1 MSVIQQ
7 IQEKYAKVMAVI
19 IALALITFVV
29 MLAFENG
36 NTIFGG
42 PSNVIGKV
50 NGEKIDVNEFG
61 EEFKKIE
68 DRLQASQQTYGLTG
82 PALTQRALQETWD
95 REVNKIL
102 LNDEAE
108 KLGIGVSAAE
118 LDDMLFGVNP
128 PADVRQMGT
137 DPQTGQYNA
146 EAVRQR
152 INEIKRGKD
161 VQMKQQLNDY
171 LVELRQM
178 RLSEKYNSLL
188 LNSINY
194 PKWIIEKQN
203 QDNAEIAKISFVRQT
218 YAAITDSSKI
228 TDKEIEDYVN
238 KHQKDFKQT
247 ESRSI
252 AYVSF
257 SALPTADDTAATR
270 EAVLNLKPE
279 FDSTKDA
286 ESFLV
291 RNGSSMEYSSIY
303 FPKSKLQQANQSI
316 QMSNKDTL
324 FSLAKGAVYGPYLDG
339 GAYVLAKMID
349 MKVLPDSVKCR
360 HILLGTTDRQGQP
373 IMADSIAKFKADSV
387 AMAIAGGA
395 SFDSLEA
402 KYSTDE
408 AAGQEKGVM
417 TFASTDIQGEGFAK
431 EFGQFILFDGK
442 PGDKKV
448 VKTNFGYHYIEIM
461 SFIGTEP
468 HYNIAYMSKNIDASQ
483 TTTNAADAA
492 ASSFAATARDAK
504 EFEAAAEKL
513 RKEKGINKN
522 VAMNITPASYEI
534 QGLGFS
540 RQFIKNIYKA
550 KKGQVLSP
558 ELVGENYI
566 VALVTEVNEE
576 GVQSAS
582 QARLLVEPLLRNK
595 KKAEIVKKK
604 LGTITTLEA
613 ASAALGGQPIEVAD
627 SVRFTGSS
635 SSVLGFEPKVIGAAF
650 NKANAGKVVTTAIA
664 GSQGVYVIRVDNVSA
679 TPVADANVDEQRKSR
694 YEQAKMQ
701 AMYQA
706 PPSQAL
712 KEAAKIKDYRG
723 EFY

>member
-7 IQEKYAKVMAVI
+7 IQEKYAKLMAVI
-19 IALALITFVV
+19 IALALIIFVV

-42 PSNVIGKV
+42 PSTVIGKV
-50 NGEKIDVNEFG
+50 NGEKIDVNYFG
-61 EEFKKIE
+61 EELKKVE
-68 DRLQASQQTYGLTG
+68 ARLQASQQAYGLTG
-82 PALTQRALQETWD
+82 PALTQRALQETWE
-95 REVNKIL
+95 REVSKVL
-102 LNDEAE
+102 LTDEAD
-108 KLGIGVSAAE
+108 KLGMGVSSAE
-118 LDDMLFGVNP
+118 LDDMLFGSNP
-128 PADVRQMGT
+128 PADIRQLGT

-152 INEIKRGKD
+152 INEIKRSKD
-161 VQMKQQLNDY
+161 VEVKQQLNDY

-178 RLSEKYNSLL
+178 RLAEKYNSLL

-194 PKWIIEKQN
+194 PKWMLEKQN
-203 QDNAEIAKISFVRQT
+203 QDNAELAKISFVRQT

-228 TDKEIEDYVN
+228 TDKEIEDYIS
-238 KHQKDFKQT
+238 KHKKDFKQA

-257 SALPTADDTAATR
+257 SAQPTAEDTAATR
-270 EAVLNLKPE
+270 EAVLALKPE

-291 RNGSSMEYSSIY
+291 RNGSSLDYTPIF
-303 FPKSKLQQANQSI
+303 FPKSKLQQANQAI
-316 QMSNKDTL
+316 QMSSKDTL
-324 FSLAKGAVYGPYLDG
+324 LSLPKGAVYGPYLDG
-339 GAYVLAKMID
+339 DAFVLAKMID
-349 MKVLPDSVKCR
+349 TKVLPDSVKCR
-360 HILLGTTDRQGQP
+360 HILLGTADRQGNP
-373 IMADSIAKFKADSV
+373 IMADSVAKFKADSV
-387 AMAIAGGA
+387 AFAISRGA

-402 KYSTDE
+402 RYSTDE
-408 AAGQEKGVM
+408 AAGQDKGVM

-448 VKTNFGYHYIEIM
+448 VKTNFGYHYIEIL
-461 SFIGTEP
+461 SFIGSEP
-468 HYNIAYMSKNIDASQ
+468 HYNIAYMAKSIEASQ

-492 ASSFAATARDAK
+492 ASNFAATARDAK
-504 EFEAAAEKL
+504 EFDAASEKL
-513 RKEKGINKN
+513 RKEKAINKN
-522 VAMNITPASYEI
+522 FATNITPASYEV

-540 RQFIKNIYKA
+540 RQFVKNIYKA
-550 KKGQVLSP
+550 KKGQVLAP
-558 ELVGENYI
+558 ELVGENYV
-566 VALVTEVNEE
+566 VALVTEVSEE
-576 GVQSAS
+576 GVQSAA
-582 QARLLVEPLLRNK
+582 QARMMVEPILRNQ
-595 KKAEIVKKK
+595 KKAEIIRKK

-635 SSVLGFEPKVIGAAF
+635 SSILGFEPKVIGAAF
-650 NKANAGKVVTTAIA
+650 NKANANKVVTTAIA

-679 TPVADANVDEQRKSR
+679 TPVADANVDEQRKAR

-712 KEAAKIKDYRG
+712 KEAARIKDYRAD
-723 EFY
+723 FY

>member
-36 NTIFGG
+36 NTLFGG

-61 EEFKKIE
+61 EELKKIE

-118 LDDMLFGVNP
+118 LDDMLFGANP

-161 VQMKQQLNDY
+161 VQIKQQLNDY

-203 QDNAEIAKISFVRQT
+203 QDNAELAKISFVRQT

-238 KHQKDFKQT
+238 KHKTDFKQT

-252 AYVSF
+252 AYVAF
-257 SALPTADDTAATR
+257 SALPTAADTAATFD
-270 EAVLNLKPE
+270 AVLKLKPE
-279 FDSTKDA
+279 FDSTKDT
-286 ESFLV
+286 EPFLV
-291 RNGSSMEYSSIY
+291 RNGSSMDYSSIY
-303 FPKSKLQQANQSI
+303 FPKSKLQQANQSL

-324 FSLAKGAVYGPYLDG
+324 FSLAK
-339 GAYVLAKMID
+339 
-349 MKVLPDSVKCR
+349 
-360 HILLGTTDRQGQP
+360 
-373 IMADSIAKFKADSV
+373 
-387 AMAIAGGA
+387 
-395 SFDSLEA
+395 
-402 KYSTDE
+402 
-408 AAGQEKGVM
+408 
-417 TFASTDIQGEGFAK
+417 
-431 EFGQFILFDGK
+431 
-442 PGDKKV
+442 
-448 VKTNFGYHYIEIM
+448 
-461 SFIGTEP
+461 
-468 HYNIAYMSKNIDASQ
+468 
-483 TTTNAADAA
+483 
-492 ASSFAATARDAK
+492 
-504 EFEAAAEKL
+504 
-513 RKEKGINKN
+513 
-522 VAMNITPASYEI
+522 
-534 QGLGFS
+534 
-540 RQFIKNIYKA
+540 
-550 KKGQVLSP
+550 
-558 ELVGENYI
+558 
-566 VALVTEVNEE
+566 
-576 GVQSAS
+576 
-582 QARLLVEPLLRNK
+582 
-595 KKAEIVKKK
+595 
-604 LGTITTLEA
+604 
-613 ASAALGGQPIEVAD
+613 
-627 SVRFTGSS
+627 
-635 SSVLGFEPKVIGAAF
+635 
-650 NKANAGKVVTTAIA
+650 
-664 GSQGVYVIRVDNVSA
+664 
-679 TPVADANVDEQRKSR
+679 
-694 YEQAKMQ
+694 
-701 AMYQA
+701 
-706 PPSQAL
+706 
-712 KEAAKIKDYRG
+712 
-723 EFY
+723 